1 MDIKT
6 VIDLEKQR
14 KQLKKNRK
22 LWKILSYLVAFAV
35 FSPIIALMLIG
46 IFLHF
51 SGRMD
56 IDVRYLFFV
65 AVLVLVVIEVRDE
78 FYEWIF
84 ERKTERFVLQYKEL
98 YLKPYIES
106 LGFSY
111 KMGALFQ
118 GKEVRASEIFDGFD
132 RFRADDLVYANADGV
147 DFMFCDIRLEKDV
160 SRGIVSLFKK
170 NYFKFFEG
178 PFFVANFN
186 KKIRSDVF
194 VFSGARTSFC
204 KDMSPPALYREFW
217 SSRKIPIDNADFN
230 ANFSIYASDTVAAMY
245 ALTPALMEKIL
256 SLKQLVKSDI
266 SLSFKQNKI
275 YIAIARG
282 ADSFEPSLD
291 QPILN
296 ARIAKDIKADLDAM
310 LQIVKILKLN
320 EKIWTS

>member
-6 VIDLEKQR
+6 VIELEKQR
-14 KQLKKNRK
+14 KQLKKSRK

-35 FSPIIALMLIG
+35 FGPMLALALIIIFRDFPKLDLGIESLSFLVMSILAIIAM
-46 IFLHF
+46 
-51 SGRMD
+51 
-56 IDVRYLFFV
+56 
-65 AVLVLVVIEVRDE
+65 RDE

-84 ERKTERFVLQYKEL
+84 ERKTEQFLMRYKEL

-118 GKEVRASEIFDGFD
+118 EKEVRQSEIFDGFD
-132 RFRADDLVYANADGV
+132 RFRADDLVCANVDGV
-147 DFMFCDIRLEKDV
+147 DFMFCDIRLEKDIGT
-160 SRGIVSLFKK
+160 GIPFIFKN
-170 NYFKFFEG
+170 NYATFFEG

-186 KKIRSDVF
+186 KKICSDVF
-194 VFSGARTSFC
+194 VFSNTTL
-204 KDMSPPALYREFW
+204 PPSKLRHKLLGGRE
-217 SSRKIPIDNADFN
+217 IPIDNADFN
-230 ANFSIYASDTVAAMY
+230 QNFTIYANDAMTAMY
-245 ALTPALMEKIL
+245 VLTPALMEKIL
-256 SLKQLVKSDI
+256 SLKQLVKSNI

-282 ADSFEPSLD
+282 TDSFEPSLD

>member
-14 KQLKKNRK
+14 KRLKKSRK

-35 FSPIIALMLIG
+35 FGPILALSLII
-46 IFLHF
+46 IFLDF
-51 SGRMD
+51 PKLDLGIES
-56 IDVRYLFFV
+56 LSF
-65 AVLVLVVIEVRDE
+65 LVMSILAIIGTRDE

-84 ERKTERFVLQYKEL
+84 ERKTERFLMRYKEL

-118 GKEVRASEIFDGFD
+118 EKEVRQSEIFDGFD
-132 RFRADDLVYANADGV
+132 RFRADDLVCANVDGV
-147 DFMFCDIRLEKDV
+147 DFMFCDIRLEKDIGT
-160 SRGIVSLFKK
+160 GIPFIFKN
-170 NYFKFFEG
+170 NYATFFEG

-186 KKIRSDVF
+186 KKICSDVF
-194 VFSGARTSFC
+194 VFSNTTL
-204 KDMSPPALYREFW
+204 PPSELQHKLLGGRE
-217 SSRKIPIDNADFN
+217 IPIDNADFN
-230 ANFSIYASDTVAAMY
+230 QNFTIYANDAMTVMY
-245 ALTPALMEKIL
+245 VLTPMLMEKIL
-256 SLKQLVKSDI
+256 SLKQLVKSNI

-296 ARIAKDIKADLDAM
+296 ARIANDIKADLDAM

>member
-1 MDIKT
+1 MLALALI
-6 VIDLEKQR
+6 VIFLDFPKLDLGVES
-14 KQLKKNRK
+14 LF
-22 LWKILSYLVAFAV
+22 LLVASILA
-35 FSPIIALMLIG
+35 IIG
-46 IFLHF
+46 T
-51 SGRMD
+51 
-56 IDVRYLFFV
+56 
-65 AVLVLVVIEVRDE
+65 RDE

-118 GKEVRASEIFDGFD
+118 EKEVRQSEIFDGFD
-132 RFRADDLVYANADGV
+132 RFRADDLVCANVDGV
-147 DFMFCDIRLEKDV
+147 DFMFCDIRLEKDIGT
-160 SRGIVSLFKK
+160 GIPFIFKN
-170 NYFKFFEG
+170 NYVTFFEG

-186 KKIRSDVF
+186 KKICSDVF
-194 VFSGARTSFC
+194 VFSNTTL
-204 KDMSPPALYREFW
+204 PPSELRHKLLGGRE
-217 SSRKIPIDNADFN
+217 IPIDNADFN
-230 ANFSIYASDTVAAMY
+230 QNFTIYANDAMTVMY
-245 ALTPALMEKIL
+245 VLTPALMEKIL
-256 SLKQLVKSDI
+256 SLKQLVKSNI

-296 ARIAKDIKADLDAM
+296 ARIAKDIKADLDSM

>member
-14 KQLKKNRK
+14 KRLKKSRK

-35 FSPIIALMLIG
+35 FGPMLALALII
-46 IFLHF
+46 IFLDF
-51 SGRMD
+51 PKLDLGIES
-56 IDVRYLFFV
+56 LSFLV
-65 AVLVLVVIEVRDE
+65 ASILAIIGTRDE

-84 ERKTERFVLQYKEL
+84 ERKTERFLMRYKEL
-98 YLKPYIES
+98 YLKPYIEG

-118 GKEVRASEIFDGFD
+118 EKEVRASEIFDGFD
-132 RFRADDLVYANADGV
+132 RFRADDLVCANVDGV
-147 DFMFCDIRLEKDV
+147 DFMFCDIRLEKDIGT
-160 SRGIVSLFKK
+160 GIPFIFKN
-170 NYFKFFEG
+170 NYATFFEG

-186 KKIRSDVF
+186 KKICSDVF
-194 VFSGARTSFC
+194 VFSNTTL
-204 KDMSPPALYREFW
+204 PPSELQHKLLGGRE
-217 SSRKIPIDNADFN
+217 IPIDNADFN
-230 ANFSIYASDTVAAMY
+230 QNFTIYANDAMTVMY
-245 ALTPALMEKIL
+245 VLTPALMEKIL
-256 SLKQLVKSDI
+256 SLKQLVKSNI

>member
-14 KQLKKNRK
+14 KRLKKSRK

-35 FSPIIALMLIG
+35 FGPMLALALII
-46 IFLHF
+46 IFLDF
-51 SGRMD
+51 PKLDLGVES
-56 IDVRYLFFV
+56 LFLLV
-65 AVLVLVVIEVRDE
+65 ASILAIIGTRDE

-84 ERKTERFVLQYKEL
+84 ERKTERFLMRYKEL
-98 YLKPYIES
+98 YLKPYIEG

-118 GKEVRASEIFDGFD
+118 EKEVRASEIFDGFD
-132 RFRADDLVYANADGV
+132 RFRADDLVCANVDGV
-147 DFMFCDIRLEKDV
+147 DFMFCDIRLEKDIGT
-160 SRGIVSLFKK
+160 GIPFIFKN
-170 NYFKFFEG
+170 NYATFFEG

-186 KKIRSDVF
+186 KKICSDVF
-194 VFSGARTSFC
+194 VFSNTTL
-204 KDMSPPALYREFW
+204 PPSELQHKLLGGRE
-217 SSRKIPIDNADFN
+217 IPIDNANFN
-230 ANFSIYASDTVAAMY
+230 QNFTIYANDAMTVMY
-245 ALTPALMEKIL
+245 VLTPMLMEKIL
-256 SLKQLVKSDI
+256 YLKQLVKSNI

-296 ARIAKDIKADLDAM
+296 ARIAKNIKAVLDAM

-320 EKIWTS
+320 EKIWMS

>member
-14 KQLKKNRK
+14 KQLKKSRK
-22 LWKILSYLVAFAV
+22 LWKILSYLVAFVV
-35 FSPIIALMLIG
+35 FGPMLALALIIIFLDFPKLDLGIESLSFLVMSILAIIAM
-46 IFLHF
+46 
-51 SGRMD
+51 
-56 IDVRYLFFV
+56 
-65 AVLVLVVIEVRDE
+65 RDE

-84 ERKTERFVLQYKEL
+84 ERKTERFLMRYKEL

-118 GKEVRASEIFDGFD
+118 EKEVRQSEIFDGFD
-132 RFRADDLVYANADGV
+132 RFRADDLVCANVDGV
-147 DFMFCDIRLEKDV
+147 DFMFCDIRLEKDIGT
-160 SRGIVSLFKK
+160 GIPFIFKN
-170 NYFKFFEG
+170 NYATFFEG

-186 KKIRSDVF
+186 KKICSDIF
-194 VFSGARTSFC
+194 VLSNTTL
-204 KDMSPPALYREFW
+204 PPSELRHKLLGGRE
-217 SSRKIPIDNADFN
+217 IPIDNADFN
-230 ANFSIYASDTVAAMY
+230 QNFTIYANDAMTVMY
-245 ALTPALMEKIL
+245 VLTPALMDKIL
-256 SLKQLVKSDI
+256 SLKQLVKSNI

>member
-14 KQLKKNRK
+14 KRLKKSRK
-22 LWKILSYLVAFAV
+22 LWKILSYLVAFVV
-35 FSPIIALMLIG
+35 FGPMLALALII
-46 IFLHF
+46 IFLDF
-51 SGRMD
+51 PKLDLGIES
-56 IDVRYLFFV
+56 LSF
-65 AVLVLVVIEVRDE
+65 LVMSILAIISTRDE

-84 ERKTERFVLQYKEL
+84 ERKTERFLMRYKEL
-98 YLKPYIES
+98 YLKPYIEG

-118 GKEVRASEIFDGFD
+118 EKEVRQSEIFDGFD
-132 RFRADDLVYANADGV
+132 RFRADDLVCANVDGV
-147 DFMFCDIRLEKDV
+147 DFMFCDIRLEKDIGT
-160 SRGIVSLFKK
+160 GIPFIFKN
-170 NYFKFFEG
+170 NYATFFEG

-186 KKIRSDVF
+186 KKICSDVF
-194 VFSGARTSFC
+194 VFSNTTL
-204 KDMSPPALYREFW
+204 PPSELQHKLLGGRE
-217 SSRKIPIDNADFN
+217 IPIDNADFN
-230 ANFSIYASDTVAAMY
+230 QNFTIYANDAMTVMY
-245 ALTPALMEKIL
+245 VLTPMLMEKIL
-256 SLKQLVKSDI
+256 SLKQLVKSNI

>member
-14 KQLKKNRK
+14 KQLKKSRK
-22 LWKILSYLVAFAV
+22 LWKILSYLVAFVV
-35 FSPIIALMLIG
+35 FGPMLALALII
-46 IFLHF
+46 IFLDF
-51 SGRMD
+51 PKLDLGIES
-56 IDVRYLFFV
+56 LFLLV
-65 AVLVLVVIEVRDE
+65 ASILAIISTRDE

-84 ERKTERFVLQYKEL
+84 ERKTERFLMRYKEL

-118 GKEVRASEIFDGFD
+118 EKEVRQSEIFDGFD
-132 RFRADDLVYANADGV
+132 RFRADDLVYANVDGV
-147 DFMFCDIRLEKDV
+147 DFMFCDIRLEKDIGT
-160 SRGIVSLFKK
+160 GIPFIFKN
-170 NYFKFFEG
+170 NYATFFEG

-186 KKIRSDVF
+186 KKICSDVF
-194 VFSGARTSFC
+194 VFSNTTL
-204 KDMSPPALYREFW
+204 PPSGLRYKLLGGRE
-217 SSRKIPIDNADFN
+217 IPIDNADFN
-230 ANFSIYASDTVAAMY
+230 QNFTIYANDAMTVMY
-245 ALTPALMEKIL
+245 VLTPALMEKIL
-256 SLKQLVKSDI
+256 SLKQLVKSNI

-310 LQIVKILKLN
+310 LQIVKILRLN

>member
-6 VIDLEKQR
+6 VIELEKQR
-14 KQLKKNRK
+14 KRLKQSRK

-35 FSPIIALMLIG
+35 FGPMLALALII
-46 IFLHF
+46 IFLDF
-51 SGRMD
+51 PKLDLS
-56 IDVRYLFFV
+56 VESLFLLV
-65 AVLVLVVIEVRDE
+65 ASILAIISTRDE

-84 ERKTERFVLQYKEL
+84 ERKTERFLMRYKEL

-118 GKEVRASEIFDGFD
+118 EKEVKQSEIFGGFD
-132 RFRADDLVYANADGV
+132 RFRADDLVYANAGGV
-147 DFMFCDIRLEKDV
+147 DFMFCDIRLEKEIGT
-160 SRGIVSLFKK
+160 GIPFIFKN
-170 NYFKFFEG
+170 NYVTFFEG
-178 PFFVANFN
+178 PFFMANFN
-186 KKIRSDVF
+186 KKIHSDVF
-194 VFSGARTSFC
+194 VFSNTTL
-204 KDMSPPALYREFW
+204 PPSELRHKLLGGRE
-217 SSRKIPIDNADFN
+217 IPIDNADFN
-230 ANFSIYASDTVAAMY
+230 QNFTIYANDAMTVMY
-245 ALTPALMEKIL
+245 VLTPALMEKIL
-256 SLKQLVKSDI
+256 SLKQLVKSNI

>member
-1 MDIKT
+1 MLALALIIIFLDFPKL
-6 VIDLEKQR
+6 DLGVES
-14 KQLKKNRK
+14 LF
-22 LWKILSYLVAFAV
+22 LLVASILV
-35 FSPIIALMLIG
+35 IIGM
-46 IFLHF
+46 
-51 SGRMD
+51 
-56 IDVRYLFFV
+56 
-65 AVLVLVVIEVRDE
+65 RDK

-84 ERKTERFVLQYKEL
+84 ERKTERFLMRYKEL
-98 YLKPYIES
+98 YLKPYIEG

-118 GKEVRASEIFDGFD
+118 EKEVRQSEIFDGFD
-132 RFRADDLVYANADGV
+132 RFRADDLVCANVDGV
-147 DFMFCDIRLEKDV
+147 DFMFCDIRLEK
-160 SRGIVSLFKK
+160 GIGTGIPFIFKN
-170 NYFKFFEG
+170 NYATFFEG

-186 KKIRSDVF
+186 KKIHSDVF
-194 VFSGARTSFC
+194 VFSNTTL
-204 KDMSPPALYREFW
+204 PPSGLRYKLLGGRE
-217 SSRKIPIDNADFN
+217 IPIDNADFN
-230 ANFSIYASDTVAAMY
+230 QNFTIYANDAMTVMY
-245 ALTPALMEKIL
+245 VLTPALMEKIL
-256 SLKQLVKSDI
+256 SLKQLVKSNI

>member
-6 VIDLEKQR
+6 VIELEKQR
-14 KQLKKNRK
+14 KQLKKSRK

-35 FSPIIALMLIG
+35 FGPILALSLII
-46 IFLHF
+46 IFLDF
-51 SGRMD
+51 PKLDLGIES
-56 IDVRYLFFV
+56 LSF
-65 AVLVLVVIEVRDE
+65 LVMSILAIIGTRDE

-84 ERKTERFVLQYKEL
+84 ERKTERFLMRYKEL

-118 GKEVRASEIFDGFD
+118 EKEVRQSEIFDGFD
-132 RFRADDLVYANADGV
+132 RFRADDLVCANVDGV
-147 DFMFCDIRLEKDV
+147 DFMFCDIRLEKDIGT
-160 SRGIVSLFKK
+160 GIPFIFKN
-170 NYFKFFEG
+170 NYATFFEG

-186 KKIRSDVF
+186 KKICSDVF
-194 VFSGARTSFC
+194 VFSNTTL
-204 KDMSPPALYREFW
+204 PPSELQHKLLGGRE
-217 SSRKIPIDNADFN
+217 IPIDNADFN
-230 ANFSIYASDTVAAMY
+230 QNFTIYANDAMTVMY
-245 ALTPALMEKIL
+245 VLTPALMEKIL

-275 YIAIARG
+275 YIAISRG

-296 ARIAKDIKADLDAM
+296 ARIANDIKADLDAM

>member
-14 KQLKKNRK
+14 KRLKKSRK

-35 FSPIIALMLIG
+35 FGPMLALALII
-46 IFLHF
+46 IFLDF
-51 SGRMD
+51 PKLDLGIES
-56 IDVRYLFFV
+56 LSF
-65 AVLVLVVIEVRDE
+65 LVMSILAIIGTRDK

-84 ERKTERFVLQYKEL
+84 ERKTERFLMRYKEL

-118 GKEVRASEIFDGFD
+118 EKEVRQSEIFGGFD
-132 RFRADDLVYANADGV
+132 RFRADDLVYANAGGV
-147 DFMFCDIRLEKDV
+147 DFMFCDIRLEKEIGT
-160 SRGIVSLFKK
+160 GIPFIFKN
-170 NYFKFFEG
+170 NYVAFFEG
-178 PFFVANFN
+178 PFFMANFN
-186 KKIRSDVF
+186 KKIHSDVF
-194 VFSGARTSFC
+194 VFSNTTL
-204 KDMSPPALYREFW
+204 PPSELQHKLLGGRE
-217 SSRKIPIDNADFN
+217 IPIDNADFN
-230 ANFSIYASDTVAAMY
+230 QNFTIYANDAMTVMY
-245 ALTPALMEKIL
+245 VLTPMLMEKIL
-256 SLKQLVKSDI
+256 YLKQLVKSNI

-310 LQIVKILKLN
+310 LQIVKIIKLN
-320 EKIWTS
+320 EKIWTP

>member
-14 KQLKKNRK
+14 KRLKKSRK

-35 FSPIIALMLIG
+35 FGPMLALALII
-46 IFLHF
+46 IFLDF
-51 SGRMD
+51 PKLDLGIES
-56 IDVRYLFFV
+56 LSF
-65 AVLVLVVIEVRDE
+65 LVMSILAIIGTRDE

-84 ERKTERFVLQYKEL
+84 ERKTERFLMRYKEL

-118 GKEVRASEIFDGFD
+118 EKEVRASEIFDGFD
-132 RFRADDLVYANADGV
+132 RFRADDLVCANAGGV
-147 DFMFCDIRLEKDV
+147 DFMFCDIRLEKDIGT
-160 SRGIVSLFKK
+160 GIPFIFKN
-170 NYFKFFEG
+170 NYVTFFEG
-178 PFFVANFN
+178 PFFMANFN
-186 KKIRSDVF
+186 KKIHSDVF
-194 VFSGARTSFC
+194 VFSNTTL
-204 KDMSPPALYREFW
+204 PPSELRHKLLGGRE
-217 SSRKIPIDNADFN
+217 IPIDNADFN
-230 ANFSIYASDTVAAMY
+230 QNFTIYANDAMTVMY
-245 ALTPALMEKIL
+245 VLTPALIEKIL
-256 SLKQLVKSDI
+256 SLKQLVKSNI

-296 ARIAKDIKADLDAM
+296 ARIAKDIKVDLDAM

>member
-14 KQLKKNRK
+14 KRLKKSRK
-22 LWKILSYLVAFAV
+22 LWKILSYLVAFVV
-35 FSPIIALMLIG
+35 FGPMLALALIIIFLDFPKLDLGIESLSFLVMSILAIIAM
-46 IFLHF
+46 
-51 SGRMD
+51 
-56 IDVRYLFFV
+56 
-65 AVLVLVVIEVRDE
+65 RDE

-84 ERKTERFVLQYKEL
+84 ERKTERFLMRYKEL
-98 YLKPYIES
+98 YLKPYIEG

-118 GKEVRASEIFDGFD
+118 EKEVRASEIFDGFD
-132 RFRADDLVYANADGV
+132 RFRADDLVCANAGGV
-147 DFMFCDIRLEKDV
+147 DFMFCDIRLEKNIGT
-160 SRGIVSLFKK
+160 GIPFIFKN
-170 NYFKFFEG
+170 NYATFFEG

-194 VFSGARTSFC
+194 VFSNTTL
-204 KDMSPPALYREFW
+204 PPSELRHKLLGGRE
-217 SSRKIPIDNADFN
+217 IPIDNADFN
-230 ANFSIYASDTVAAMY
+230 QNFTIYANDAMTVMY
-245 ALTPALMEKIL
+245 VLTPALMEKIL
-256 SLKQLVKSDI
+256 YLKQLVKSNI

>member
-6 VIDLEKQR
+6 VIELEKQR
-14 KQLKKNRK
+14 KRLKKSRK

-35 FSPIIALMLIG
+35 FGPMLALALIIIFLDFPKLDLGIESLSFLVMSILAIIAM
-46 IFLHF
+46 
-51 SGRMD
+51 
-56 IDVRYLFFV
+56 
-65 AVLVLVVIEVRDE
+65 RDE

-84 ERKTERFVLQYKEL
+84 ERKTERFLMRYKEL
-98 YLKPYIES
+98 YLKPYIEG

-118 GKEVRASEIFDGFD
+118 EKEVRASEIFDGFD
-132 RFRADDLVYANADGV
+132 RFRADDLVCANAGGV
-147 DFMFCDIRLEKDV
+147 DFIFCDIRLEKDIGT
-160 SRGIVSLFKK
+160 GIPFIFKN
-170 NYFKFFEG
+170 NYATFFEG

-194 VFSGARTSFC
+194 VFSNTTL
-204 KDMSPPALYREFW
+204 PPSELRHKLLGGRE
-217 SSRKIPIDNADFN
+217 IPIDNADFN
-230 ANFSIYASDTVAAMY
+230 QNFTIYANDAMTAMY
-245 ALTPALMEKIL
+245 VLTPALMEKIL
-256 SLKQLVKSDI
+256 SLKQLVKSNI

-282 ADSFEPSLD
+282 TDSFEPSLD

>member
-14 KQLKKNRK
+14 KQLKKSRK

-35 FSPIIALMLIG
+35 FGPMLALALIIIFRNFPKLDLGVESLFLLVTSILAIIG
-46 IFLHF
+46 
-51 SGRMD
+51 MQD
-56 IDVRYLFFV
+56 K
-65 AVLVLVVIEVRDE
+65 

-84 ERKTERFVLQYKEL
+84 ERKTERFVLRYKEL

-118 GKEVRASEIFDGFD
+118 EKEVRQSEIFDGFD
-132 RFRADDLVYANADGV
+132 RFRADDLVYASADGV
-147 DFMFCDIRLEKDV
+147 DFMFCDIRLEKETD
-160 SRGIVSLFKK
+160 SGTSSFFKK
-170 NYFKFFEG
+170 SYTTFFEG

-186 KKIRSDVF
+186 KKIGSDVF
-194 VFSGARTSFC
+194 VFSGAAAPTGI
-204 KDMSPPALYREFW
+204 DLPPSALPRKLW

-230 ANFSIYASDTVAAMY
+230 ANFSVYASDTVAAMY
-245 ALTPALMEKIL
+245 VLTSVLMEKIL

-275 YIAIARG
+275 YIAISRG

-296 ARIAKDIKADLDAM
+296 ARIANDIKADLDAM

>member
-14 KQLKKNRK
+14 KRLKKSRK

-35 FSPIIALMLIG
+35 FGPMLALALIIIFRDFPKLDLG
-46 IFLHF
+46 IESLFL
-51 SGRMD
+51 
-56 IDVRYLFFV
+56 LV
-65 AVLVLVVIEVRDE
+65 ASILAIISTRDE

-84 ERKTERFVLQYKEL
+84 ERKTERFLMRYKEL

-118 GKEVRASEIFDGFD
+118 EKEVRASEIFDGFD
-132 RFRADDLVYANADGV
+132 RFRADDLVCANVDGV

-160 SRGIVSLFKK
+160 SKGISSFFKK
-170 NYFKFFEG
+170 RYFKFFEG

-186 KKIRSDVF
+186 KKICSDVF
-194 VFSGARTSFC
+194 VFSDAAAPAGI
-204 KDMSPPALYREFW
+204 DLPPSGLPRKLW
-217 SSRKIPIDNADFN
+217 GDRKITIDNVEFN
-230 ANFSIYASDTVAAMY
+230 KNFAIYTSDTVAAMY
-245 ALTPALMEKIL
+245 VLTPALMEKIL

-282 ADSFEPSLD
+282 TDSFEPSLD

>member
-14 KQLKKNRK
+14 KRLKKSRK

-35 FSPIIALMLIG
+35 FGPMLALALII
-46 IFLHF
+46 IFLDF
-51 SGRMD
+51 PKLDLGIES
-56 IDVRYLFFV
+56 LSF
-65 AVLVLVVIEVRDE
+65 LVMSILAIIGTRDE

-84 ERKTERFVLQYKEL
+84 ERKTERFLMRYKEL

-118 GKEVRASEIFDGFD
+118 EKEVRASEIFDGFD
-132 RFRADDLVYANADGV
+132 RFRADDLVCANVDGV
-147 DFMFCDIRLEKDV
+147 DFMFCDIRLEKDIGT
-160 SRGIVSLFKK
+160 GIPFIFKN
-170 NYFKFFEG
+170 NYATFFEG

-186 KKIRSDVF
+186 KKICSDVF
-194 VFSGARTSFC
+194 VFSNTTL
-204 KDMSPPALYREFW
+204 PPSELQHKLLGGRE
-217 SSRKIPIDNADFN
+217 IPIDNADFN
-230 ANFSIYASDTVAAMY
+230 QNFTIYANDAMTVMY
-245 ALTPALMEKIL
+245 VLTPMLMEKIL
-256 SLKQLVKSDI
+256 SLKQLVKSNI

-320 EKIWTS
+320 EKIWAS

>member
-14 KQLKKNRK
+14 KRLKKSRK

-35 FSPIIALMLIG
+35 FGPMLALALII
-46 IFLHF
+46 IFLDF
-51 SGRMD
+51 PKLDLGIES
-56 IDVRYLFFV
+56 LSF
-65 AVLVLVVIEVRDE
+65 LVMSILAIISTRDE

-84 ERKTERFVLQYKEL
+84 ERKTERFLMRYKEL

-118 GKEVRASEIFDGFD
+118 EKEVRPSEIFDGFD
-132 RFRADDLVYANADGV
+132 RFRADDLVCANVDGV
-147 DFMFCDIRLEKDV
+147 DFMFCDIRLEKDIGT
-160 SRGIVSLFKK
+160 GIPFVFKN
-170 NYFKFFEG
+170 NYATFFEG

-186 KKIRSDVF
+186 KKICSDVF
-194 VFSGARTSFC
+194 VFSNTTL
-204 KDMSPPALYREFW
+204 PPSELQHKLLGGRE
-217 SSRKIPIDNADFN
+217 IPIDNADFN
-230 ANFSIYASDTVAAMY
+230 QNFTIYANDTMTVMY
-245 ALTPALMEKIL
+245 VLTPALMEKIL
-256 SLKQLVKSDI
+256 SLKQLVKSNI

-291 QPILN
+291 QPIHN
-296 ARIAKDIKADLDAM
+296 ARIAKDIKANLDAM

-320 EKIWTS
+320 EKIWAS

>member
-14 KQLKKNRK
+14 KQLKKSRK
-22 LWKILSYLVAFAV
+22 LWKILSYLVAFVV
-35 FSPIIALMLIG
+35 FGPMLALALII
-46 IFLHF
+46 IFLDF
-51 SGRMD
+51 PKLDLGVES
-56 IDVRYLFFV
+56 LSFLV
-65 AVLVLVVIEVRDE
+65 ASILAIISTRDK

-84 ERKTERFVLQYKEL
+84 ERKTERFLMRYKEL

-118 GKEVRASEIFDGFD
+118 EKEVRQSEIFDGFD
-132 RFRADDLVYANADGV
+132 RFRADDLVCANVDGV
-147 DFMFCDIRLEKDV
+147 DFMFCDIRLEKDIGT
-160 SRGIVSLFKK
+160 GIPFIFKN
-170 NYFKFFEG
+170 NYATFFEG

-186 KKIRSDVF
+186 KKICSDVF
-194 VFSGARTSFC
+194 VFSNTTL
-204 KDMSPPALYREFW
+204 PPSELRHKLLGGRE
-217 SSRKIPIDNADFN
+217 IPIDNADFN
-230 ANFSIYASDTVAAMY
+230 QNFTIYANDAMTAMY
-245 ALTPALMEKIL
+245 VLTPALMEKIL
-256 SLKQLVKSDI
+256 SLKQLVKSNI

-282 ADSFEPSLD
+282 TDSFEPSLD

>member
-6 VIDLEKQR
+6 VIELEKQR
-14 KQLKKNRK
+14 KRLKKSRK

-35 FSPIIALMLIG
+35 FGPMLALALIIIFLDFPKLDLGIESLSFLVMSILAIIAM
-46 IFLHF
+46 
-51 SGRMD
+51 
-56 IDVRYLFFV
+56 
-65 AVLVLVVIEVRDE
+65 RDE

-84 ERKTERFVLQYKEL
+84 ERKTERFLMRYKEL

-118 GKEVRASEIFDGFD
+118 EKEVRASEIFDGFD
-132 RFRADDLVYANADGV
+132 RFRADDLVYASADGV
-147 DFMFCDIRLEKDV
+147 DFMFCDIRLEKDIGT
-160 SRGIVSLFKK
+160 GIPFIFKN
-170 NYFKFFEG
+170 NYVTFFEG

-186 KKIRSDVF
+186 KKICSDVF
-194 VFSGARTSFC
+194 VFSNTTL
-204 KDMSPPALYREFW
+204 PPSELRHKLLGGRE
-217 SSRKIPIDNADFN
+217 IPIDNADFN
-230 ANFSIYASDTVAAMY
+230 QNFTIYANDAMTVMY
-245 ALTPALMEKIL
+245 VLTPALMEKIL
-256 SLKQLVKSDI
+256 SLKQLVKSNI

-296 ARIAKDIKADLDAM
+296 ARIAKDIKADLDSM

>member
-6 VIDLEKQR
+6 VIELEKQR
-14 KQLKKNRK
+14 KRLKKSRK

-35 FSPIIALMLIG
+35 FGPMLALALIIIFLDFPKLDLGIESLSFLVMSILAIIAM
-46 IFLHF
+46 
-51 SGRMD
+51 
-56 IDVRYLFFV
+56 
-65 AVLVLVVIEVRDE
+65 RDE

-84 ERKTERFVLQYKEL
+84 ERKTERFLMRYKEL

-118 GKEVRASEIFDGFD
+118 EKEVRASEIFDGFD
-132 RFRADDLVYANADGV
+132 RFRADDLVCANAGGV
-147 DFMFCDIRLEKDV
+147 DFMFCDIRLEKDIGT
-160 SRGIVSLFKK
+160 GIPFIFKN
-170 NYFKFFEG
+170 NYVTFFEG
-178 PFFVANFN
+178 PFFMANFN
-186 KKIRSDVF
+186 KKIHSDVF
-194 VFSGARTSFC
+194 VFSNTTL
-204 KDMSPPALYREFW
+204 PPSELRHKLLGGRE
-217 SSRKIPIDNADFN
+217 IPIDNADFN
-230 ANFSIYASDTVAAMY
+230 QNFTIYANDAMTVMY
-245 ALTPALMEKIL
+245 VLTPALIEKIL
-256 SLKQLVKSDI
+256 SLKQLVKSNI

-296 ARIAKDIKADLDAM
+296 ARIAKDIKVDLDAM

>member
-14 KQLKKNRK
+14 KRLKKSRK

-35 FSPIIALMLIG
+35 FGPMLALALIIIFRDFPKLDLGVESLFLLVTSILAIIG
-46 IFLHF
+46 
-51 SGRMD
+51 M
-56 IDVRYLFFV
+56 
-65 AVLVLVVIEVRDE
+65 RDK

-84 ERKTERFVLQYKEL
+84 ERKTERFVLRYKEL

-118 GKEVRASEIFDGFD
+118 EKEVRASEIFDGFD
-132 RFRADDLVYANADGV
+132 RFRADDLVCANAGGV

-160 SRGIVSLFKK
+160 GTGIPFIFKN
-170 NYFKFFEG
+170 NYAAFFEG

-186 KKIRSDVF
+186 KKICSDVF
-194 VFSGARTSFC
+194 VFSNTTL
-204 KDMSPPALYREFW
+204 PPSELRHKLLGGRE
-217 SSRKIPIDNADFN
+217 IPIDNADFN
-230 ANFSIYASDTVAAMY
+230 QNFTIYANDAMTVMY
-245 ALTPALMEKIL
+245 ILTPMLMEKIL

-275 YIAIARG
+275 YIAISRD

>member
-6 VIDLEKQR
+6 VIELEKQR
-14 KQLKKNRK
+14 KRLKKSRK

-35 FSPIIALMLIG
+35 FGPMLALALII
-46 IFLHF
+46 IFLDF
-51 SGRMD
+51 PKLDLG
-56 IDVRYLFFV
+56 VENLFLLV
-65 AVLVLVVIEVRDE
+65 ASILAIIGMRDE

-84 ERKTERFVLQYKEL
+84 ERKTERFLMRYKEL

-118 GKEVRASEIFDGFD
+118 EKEVRQSEIFDGFD
-132 RFRADDLVYANADGV
+132 RFCADDLVCANVDGV
-147 DFMFCDIRLEKDV
+147 DFMFCDIRLEKDIGT
-160 SRGIVSLFKK
+160 GIPFIFKN
-170 NYFKFFEG
+170 NYATSFEG

-194 VFSGARTSFC
+194 VFSNTTL
-204 KDMSPPALYREFW
+204 PPSELRHKLLGGRE
-217 SSRKIPIDNADFN
+217 IPIDNADFN
-230 ANFSIYASDTVAAMY
+230 QNFTIYANDAMTVMY
-245 ALTPALMEKIL
+245 VLTPALMEKIL
-256 SLKQLVKSDI
+256 SLKQLVKSNI

-310 LQIVKILKLN
+310 LQIIKILKLN

>member
-6 VIDLEKQR
+6 VIELEKQR
-14 KQLKKNRK
+14 KRLKQSRK

-35 FSPIIALMLIG
+35 FGPMLALALII
-46 IFLHF
+46 IFLDF
-51 SGRMD
+51 PKLDLGVES
-56 IDVRYLFFV
+56 LFLLV
-65 AVLVLVVIEVRDE
+65 ASILAIIGTRDE

-84 ERKTERFVLQYKEL
+84 ERKTERFLMRYKEL

-118 GKEVRASEIFDGFD
+118 EKEVRASEIFGGFD
-132 RFRADDLVYANADGV
+132 RFRADDLVYANVDGV

-160 SRGIVSLFKK
+160 SRGISSFFKK
-170 NYFKFFEG
+170 RHFKFFEG

-186 KKIRSDVF
+186 KKICYDVF
-194 VFSGARTSFC
+194 VFSNTTL
-204 KDMSPPALYREFW
+204 PPSELRHKLLGGRE
-217 SSRKIPIDNADFN
+217 IPIDNADFN
-230 ANFSIYASDTVAAMY
+230 KNFTIYANDAMTVMY
-245 ALTPALMEKIL
+245 VLTPMLMEKIL
-256 SLKQLVKSDI
+256 SLKQLVKSNI

>member
-14 KQLKKNRK
+14 KRLKKSRK

-35 FSPIIALMLIG
+35 FGPMLALALIIIFRDFPKLDLG
-46 IFLHF
+46 IE
-51 SGRMD
+51 S
-56 IDVRYLFFV
+56 LFF
-65 AVLVLVVIEVRDE
+65 LVMSILAIISTRDE

-84 ERKTERFVLQYKEL
+84 ERKTERFLMRYKEL

-118 GKEVRASEIFDGFD
+118 EKEVRASEIFDGFE
-132 RFRADDLVYANADGV
+132 RFRADDLVCANVDDV
-147 DFMFCDIRLEKDV
+147 DFMFCDIRLEKDIGT
-160 SRGIVSLFKK
+160 GIPFIFKN
-170 NYFKFFEG
+170 NYATFFEG

-186 KKIRSDVF
+186 KKIHSDVF
-194 VFSGARTSFC
+194 VFSNTTL
-204 KDMSPPALYREFW
+204 PPSELRYKLLGGRE
-217 SSRKIPIDNADFN
+217 IPIDNADFN
-230 ANFSIYASDTVAAMY
+230 QNFTIYANDAMTVMY
-245 ALTPALMEKIL
+245 VLTPALMEKIL
-256 SLKQLVKSDI
+256 SLKQLVKSNI

-296 ARIAKDIKADLDAM
+296 ARIAKDIKTDLDAM

>member
-6 VIDLEKQR
+6 VIELEKQR
-14 KQLKKNRK
+14 KRLKKSRK

-35 FSPIIALMLIG
+35 FGPMLALSLII
-46 IFLHF
+46 IFLNF
-51 SGRMD
+51 PKLDLGIES
-56 IDVRYLFFV
+56 LSF
-65 AVLVLVVIEVRDE
+65 LVMSILAIISTRDE

-84 ERKTERFVLQYKEL
+84 ERKTERFLMRYKEL

-118 GKEVRASEIFDGFD
+118 EKEVRASEIFDGFD

-147 DFMFCDIRLEKDV
+147 DFMFCDIKLEKDIGT
-160 SRGIVSLFKK
+160 GIPFIFKN
-170 NYFKFFEG
+170 NYATFFEG

-194 VFSGARTSFC
+194 VFSNTTL
-204 KDMSPPALYREFW
+204 PPSELQHKLLGGRE
-217 SSRKIPIDNADFN
+217 IPIDNADFN
-230 ANFSIYASDTVAAMY
+230 QNFTIYANDVMTVMY
-245 ALTPALMEKIL
+245 VLTPALMEKIL
-256 SLKQLVKSDI
+256 SLKQLVKSNI

-296 ARIAKDIKADLDAM
+296 ARIANDIKADLDAM

>member
-14 KQLKKNRK
+14 KRLKKSRK
-22 LWKILSYLVAFAV
+22 LWKILSYLVAFVV
-35 FSPIIALMLIG
+35 FGPMLALALIIIFLDFPKLDLGIESLSFLVMSILAIIAM
-46 IFLHF
+46 
-51 SGRMD
+51 
-56 IDVRYLFFV
+56 
-65 AVLVLVVIEVRDE
+65 RDE

-84 ERKTERFVLQYKEL
+84 ERKTERFLMRYKEL

-118 GKEVRASEIFDGFD
+118 EKEVRQSEIFDGFD
-132 RFRADDLVYANADGV
+132 RFRADDLVCANVDGV
-147 DFMFCDIRLEKDV
+147 DFMFCDIRLERDIGT
-160 SRGIVSLFKK
+160 GIPFIFKN
-170 NYFKFFEG
+170 NYATFFEG

-194 VFSGARTSFC
+194 VLSNTTL
-204 KDMSPPALYREFW
+204 PPSELRHKLLGGRE
-217 SSRKIPIDNADFN
+217 IPIDNADFN
-230 ANFSIYASDTVAAMY
+230 QNFTIYANDAMTVMY
-245 ALTPALMEKIL
+245 VLTPMLMEKIL
-256 SLKQLVKSDI
+256 SLKQLVKSNI

>member
-6 VIDLEKQR
+6 VIELEKQR
-14 KQLKKNRK
+14 KLLKKSRK

-35 FSPIIALMLIG
+35 FGPMLALALII
-46 IFLHF
+46 IFLNF
-51 SGRMD
+51 PKLDLGVES
-56 IDVRYLFFV
+56 LFLLV
-65 AVLVLVVIEVRDE
+65 ASILAIISTRDE

-84 ERKTERFVLQYKEL
+84 ERKTERFLMRYKEL

-118 GKEVRASEIFDGFD
+118 EKEVRASEIFDGFD
-132 RFRADDLVYANADGV
+132 RFRADDLVCANVDGV
-147 DFMFCDIRLEKDV
+147 DFMFCDIRLEKDIGT
-160 SRGIVSLFKK
+160 GIPFIFKN
-170 NYFKFFEG
+170 NYAAFFEG

-186 KKIRSDVF
+186 KKICSDVF
-194 VFSGARTSFC
+194 VFSNTTL
-204 KDMSPPALYREFW
+204 PPSELRHKLLGGRE
-217 SSRKIPIDNADFN
+217 IPIDNADFN
-230 ANFSIYASDTVAAMY
+230 QNFTIYANDAMTVMY
-245 ALTPALMEKIL
+245 VLTPALMEKIL
-256 SLKQLVKSDI
+256 SLKQLVKSNI

>member
-14 KQLKKNRK
+14 KRLKKSRK

-35 FSPIIALMLIG
+35 FGPMLALALII
-46 IFLHF
+46 IFLDF
-51 SGRMD
+51 PKLDLGIES
-56 IDVRYLFFV
+56 LSF
-65 AVLVLVVIEVRDE
+65 LVMSILAIIGTRDE

-84 ERKTERFVLQYKEL
+84 ERKTERFLMRYKEL

-118 GKEVRASEIFDGFD
+118 EKEVRQSEIFDGFD
-132 RFRADDLVYANADGV
+132 RFRADDLVCANVDGV
-147 DFMFCDIRLEKDV
+147 DFMFCDIRLEKDIGT
-160 SRGIVSLFKK
+160 GIPFIFKN
-170 NYFKFFEG
+170 NYATFFEG

-186 KKIRSDVF
+186 KKICSDVF
-194 VFSGARTSFC
+194 VFSNTTL
-204 KDMSPPALYREFW
+204 PPSELQHKLLGGRE
-217 SSRKIPIDNADFN
+217 IPIDNADFN
-230 ANFSIYASDTVAAMY
+230 QNFTIYANDAMTVMY
-245 ALTPALMEKIL
+245 VLTPMLMEKIL
-256 SLKQLVKSDI
+256 SLKQLVKSNI

-296 ARIAKDIKADLDAM
+296 ARIANDIKADLDAM

>member
-14 KQLKKNRK
+14 KRLKESRK

-35 FSPIIALMLIG
+35 FGPMLALALII
-46 IFLHF
+46 IFLNF
-51 SGRMD
+51 PKLDLS
-56 IDVRYLFFV
+56 VESLFLLV
-65 AVLVLVVIEVRDE
+65 ASILAIIGMRDK

-84 ERKTERFVLQYKEL
+84 ERKTERFLMRYKEL

-106 LGFSY
+106 LGFLY

-118 GKEVRASEIFDGFD
+118 EKEVRASEIFDGFD
-132 RFRADDLVYANADGV
+132 RFRADDLVCANVDGV
-147 DFMFCDIRLEKDV
+147 DFMFCDIRLEKDIGT
-160 SRGIVSLFKK
+160 GIPFIFKN
-170 NYFKFFEG
+170 NYSTFFEG
-178 PFFVANFN
+178 LFFVANFN
-186 KKIRSDVF
+186 KKIHSDVF
-194 VFSGARTSFC
+194 VFSNTTL
-204 KDMSPPALYREFW
+204 PPSELRHKLLGG
-217 SSRKIPIDNADFN
+217 RKIPIDNADFN
-230 ANFSIYASDTVAAMY
+230 QNFTIYANDAMTVMY
-245 ALTPALMEKIL
+245 VLTPMLMEKIL
-256 SLKQLVKSDI
+256 SLKQLVKSNI

-310 LQIVKILKLN
+310 LQIVKILRLN

>member
-6 VIDLEKQR
+6 VIELEKQR
-14 KQLKKNRK
+14 KRLKKSRK

-35 FSPIIALMLIG
+35 FGPMLALALII
-46 IFLHF
+46 IFLDF
-51 SGRMD
+51 PKLDLS
-56 IDVRYLFFV
+56 VESLSF
-65 AVLVLVVIEVRDE
+65 LVISILAIIGTRDE

-84 ERKTERFVLQYKEL
+84 ERKTERFLMRYKEL

-118 GKEVRASEIFDGFD
+118 EKEVRASEIFDGFD
-132 RFRADDLVYANADGV
+132 RFRADDLVCANVDGV
-147 DFMFCDIRLEKDV
+147 DFMFCDIRLEKDIGT
-160 SRGIVSLFKK
+160 GIPFIFKN
-170 NYFKFFEG
+170 NYATSFEG

-194 VFSGARTSFC
+194 VFSNTTL
-204 KDMSPPALYREFW
+204 PPSELRHKLLGGRE
-217 SSRKIPIDNADFN
+217 IPIDNADFN
-230 ANFSIYASDTVAAMY
+230 QNFTIYANDAMTVMY
-245 ALTPALMEKIL
+245 VLTPALMEKIL

-282 ADSFEPSLD
+282 TDSFEPSLD

-310 LQIVKILKLN
+310 LQIIKILKLN